1 MNFSSDDGNIYA
13 KRRHAVVHM
22 PMKRREA
29 PTGTAKY
36 HIFCTIFFA
45 CRLL

>member
-1 MNFSSDDGNIYA
+1 MNFSSDGGNIYEM
-13 KRRHAVVHM
+13 KSVAVVDM

-36 HIFCTIFFA
+36 HIFYSIFFVA
-45 CRLL
+45 LLL

>member
-1 MNFSSDDGNIYA
+1 MNFSSDGGNIYEM
-13 KRRHAVVHM
+13 KSVSVVDM

-36 HIFCTIFFA
+36 HIFCTVFFA
-45 CRLL
+45 LRLI